1 MNERKNCI
9 VKFVSR
15 VAKSITLTI
24 ILVEWT
30 YIETGDKKI
39 RWQGCPDGGCNYEL
53 AIQLM
58 ITMVGKQIYNN
69 VAEVVT
75 PFLVSEFCRFCLVFN
90 EIYV

>member
-1 MNERKNCI
+1 MKI
-9 VKFVSR
+9 VRFDNQ
-15 VAKSITLTI
+15 VAKFITMTI

-69 VAEVVT
+69 LAEVVT
-75 PFLVSEFCRFCLVFN
+75 PWLKQLWTRFRQVSHFN
-90 EIYV
+90 YPGRTVP

>member
-1 MNERKNCI
+1 MSFELIIEKVTFI
-9 VKFVSR
+9 S
-15 VAKSITLTI
+15 VA
-24 ILVEWT
+24 WT

-69 VAEVVT
+69 LAEIVT
-75 PFLVSEFCRFCLVFN
+75 PYLKQLWTLFRQVTIIYNILYKFFCN
-90 EIYV
+90 

>member
-1 MNERKNCI
+1 MKIIRFDNQ
-9 VKFVSR
+9 
-15 VAKSITLTI
+15 VAKFITMTI

-69 VAEVVT
+69 LAEVVT
-75 PFLVSEFCRFCLVFN
+75 PWLKQLWTRFRQVSHFNYPGRSFL
-90 EIYV
+90 